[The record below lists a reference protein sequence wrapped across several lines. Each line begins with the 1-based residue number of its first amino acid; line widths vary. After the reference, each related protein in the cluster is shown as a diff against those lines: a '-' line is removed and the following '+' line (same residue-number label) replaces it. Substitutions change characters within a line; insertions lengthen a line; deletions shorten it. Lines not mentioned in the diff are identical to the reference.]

1 MSTEETL
8 TIRTEATPNP
18 NSLKYVVG
26 KTLVPGGSANFPKPE
41 TAHRS
46 PMAQAL
52 FAVPGVIGV
61 FIGADFF
68 TITREEGIS
77 WEEVNTELAPALEKF
92 FESGQP
98 VLTGKAPAPDKEIGA
113 DTADPEL
120 VDKIKDLLDTQIRP
134 AVAQDGGD
142 IIYRGYEEGIV
153 YLEMHGACAGCPS
166 SSVTLQN
173 GIETLLKHN
182 LPNDVQEV
190 RAV

>member
-1 MSTEETL
+1 MTDETL

-26 KTLVPGGSANFPKPE
+26 KLLIPGGSANFPTAE

-46 PMAQAL
+46 PLAQAL
-52 FAVPGVIGV
+52 FAVDGVEGV
-61 FIGADFF
+61 FIGSDFF
-68 TITREEGIS
+68 TISRTEGLS
-77 WEEVNTELAPALEKF
+77 WEELNTGLAPALEQF

-113 DTADPEL
+113 ETADPEL
-120 VDKIKDLLDTQIRP
+120 VGKIKELIDTQVRP

-153 YLEMHGACAGCPS
+153 YLEMHGACSGCPS
-166 SSVTLQN
+166 STVTLHS

-182 LPNDVQEV
+182 LPEAVQEV
-190 RAV
+190 RTV